1 MNSVPHSYWPR
12 SPYLKALV
20 IVSAI
25 GPFAFLS
32 WIPWYLAALPAASGL
47 AGWLGRFLLQLD
59 DDQQPGTGTSIRM
72 PGREVETGSCQCSG
86 HPADIASRSGLSG

>member
-1 MNSVPHSYWPR
+1 MNAVPRSCWPG

-25 GPFAFLS
+25 GPFAFLP
-32 WIPWYLAALPAASGL
+32 WIPWYLAALPAACGL
-47 AGWLGRFLLQLD
+47 AGWLGRILMQLD

-72 PGREVETGSCQCSG
+72 PGREVETGSCQRSS